1 MLPISLLMEE
11 NGNMETKIIDQLKAD
26 TIETIEEKIAL
37 IKNERLASISQGQ
50 LDLLPEASVIGI
62 AYENN
67 SSNINRRNLLSRHIL
82 YV

>member
-37 IKNERLASISQGQ
+37 IKNKRLAIISQGQ
-50 LDLLPEASVIGI
+50 LDLLKVTKAKLSDYK
-62 AYENN
+62 A
-67 SSNINRRNLLSRHIL
+67 LLDDVEFIL
-82 YV
+82 KHQ

>member
-50 LDLLPEASVIGI
+50 LDLLKVTKAKLSDYKV
-62 AYENN
+62 
-67 SSNINRRNLLSRHIL
+67 LLDDVEFIL
-82 YV
+82 KHQ

>member
-50 LDLLPEASVIGI
+50 LDLLKVTKAKLSDYK
-62 AYENN
+62 A
-67 SSNINRRNLLSRHIL
+67 LLDDVEFIL
-82 YV
+82 KYQ

>member
-11 NGNMETKIIDQLKAD
+11 NGNMEIKIIDQLKAD

-50 LDLLPEASVIGI
+50 LDLLKVTKAKLSDYK
-62 AYENN
+62 A
-67 SSNINRRNLLSRHIL
+67 LLDDVEFIL
-82 YV
+82 KHQ

>member
-50 LDLLPEASVIGI
+50 LDLLKVTKAKLSDYK
-62 AYENN
+62 A
-67 SSNINRRNLLSRHIL
+67 LLDD
-82 YV
+82 V

>member
-1 MLPISLLMEE
+1 MPISLLMEE

-50 LDLLPEASVIGI
+50 LDLLKVTKAKLSDYK
-62 AYENN
+62 A
-67 SSNINRRNLLSRHIL
+67 LLDDVEFIL
-82 YV
+82 KHQ

>member
-37 IKNERLASISQGQ
+37 IKNERLASIS
-50 LDLLPEASVIGI
+50 
-62 AYENN
+62 
-67 SSNINRRNLLSRHIL
+67 
-82 YV
+82 

>member
-1 MLPISLLMEE
+1 MLLISLLMEE

-50 LDLLPEASVIGI
+50 LDLLKVTKAKLSDYK
-62 AYENN
+62 A
-67 SSNINRRNLLSRHIL
+67 LLDDVEFIL
-82 YV
+82 KHQ

>member
-11 NGNMETKIIDQLKAD
+11 NGNMETKVIDQLKAD

-50 LDLLPEASVIGI
+50 LDLLKVTKAKLSDYK
-62 AYENN
+62 A
-67 SSNINRRNLLSRHIL
+67 LLDDVEFIL
-82 YV
+82 KHQ

>member
-11 NGNMETKIIDQLKAD
+11 NGNMETKIIDQLKAN

-50 LDLLPEASVIGI
+50 LDLLKVTKAKLSDYK
-62 AYENN
+62 A
-67 SSNINRRNLLSRHIL
+67 LLDDVEFIL
-82 YV
+82 KHQ

>member
-37 IKNERLASISQGQ
+37 IKNERLAIISQGQ
-50 LDLLPEASVIGI
+50 LDLLKVTKAKLSDYK
-62 AYENN
+62 A
-67 SSNINRRNLLSRHIL
+67 LLDDVEFIL
-82 YV
+82 KHQ

>member
-1 MLPISLLMEE
+1 MLPISLLMED

-50 LDLLPEASVIGI
+50 LDLLKVTKAKLSDYK
-62 AYENN
+62 A
-67 SSNINRRNLLSRHIL
+67 LLDDVEFIL
-82 YV
+82 KHQ

>member
-11 NGNMETKIIDQLKAD
+11 NENMETKIIDQLKAD

-50 LDLLPEASVIGI
+50 LDLLKVTKAKLSDYK
-62 AYENN
+62 A
-67 SSNINRRNLLSRHIL
+67 LLDDVEFIL
-82 YV
+82 KHQ

>member
-1 MLPISLLMEE
+1 MLPISLFMEE

-50 LDLLPEASVIGI
+50 LDLLKVTKAKLSDYK
-62 AYENN
+62 A
-67 SSNINRRNLLSRHIL
+67 LLDDVEFIL
-82 YV
+82 KHQ

>member
-26 TIETIEEKIAL
+26 TIKTIEEKIAL

-50 LDLLPEASVIGI
+50 LDLLKVTKAKLSDYK
-62 AYENN
+62 A
-67 SSNINRRNLLSRHIL
+67 LLDDVEFIL
-82 YV
+82 KHQ

>member
-37 IKNERLASISQGQ
+37 IKNERLARISQGQ
-50 LDLLPEASVIGI
+50 LDLLKVTKAKLSDYK
-62 AYENN
+62 A
-67 SSNINRRNLLSRHIL
+67 LLDDVEFIL
-82 YV
+82 KHQ

>member
-26 TIETIEEKIAL
+26 TIEEKIAL

-50 LDLLPEASVIGI
+50 LDLLKVTKAKLSDYK
-62 AYENN
+62 A
-67 SSNINRRNLLSRHIL
+67 LLDDVEFIL
-82 YV
+82 KHQ

>member
-37 IKNERLASISQGQ
+37 IKNERLASISQGK
-50 LDLLPEASVIGI
+50 LDLLKVTKAKLSDYK
-62 AYENN
+62 A
-67 SSNINRRNLLSRHIL
+67 LLDDVEFIMKHQ
-82 YV
+82 

>member
-11 NGNMETKIIDQLKAD
+11 NGNMETKIIDQLKAA

-50 LDLLPEASVIGI
+50 LDLLKVTKAKLSDYK
-62 AYENN
+62 A
-67 SSNINRRNLLSRHIL
+67 LLDDVEFIL
-82 YV
+82 KHQ

>member
-37 IKNERLASISQGQ
+37 IKNKRLASISQGQ
-50 LDLLPEASVIGI
+50 LDLLKVTKAKLSDYKE
-62 AYENN
+62 
-67 SSNINRRNLLSRHIL
+67 LLDDVEFIL
-82 YV
+82 KHQ

>member
-1 MLPISLLMEE
+1 MEE

-50 LDLLPEASVIGI
+50 LDLLKVTKAKLSDYK
-62 AYENN
+62 A
-67 SSNINRRNLLSRHIL
+67 LLDDVEFIL
-82 YV
+82 KHQ

>member
-37 IKNERLASISQGQ
+37 IKNKRLASISQGQ
-50 LDLLPEASVIGI
+50 LDLLKVTKAKLSDYK
-62 AYENN
+62 A
-67 SSNINRRNLLSRHIL
+67 LLDDVEFIL
-82 YV
+82 KHQ

>member
-37 IKNERLASISQGQ
+37 IKNERLTSISQGQ
-50 LDLLPEASVIGI
+50 LDLLKVTKAKLSDYK
-62 AYENN
+62 A
-67 SSNINRRNLLSRHIL
+67 LLDDVEFIL
-82 YV
+82 KHQ

>member
-37 IKNERLASISQGQ
+37 IKNERLASILQGQ
-50 LDLLPEASVIGI
+50 LDLLKVTKAKLSDYK
-62 AYENN
+62 A
-67 SSNINRRNLLSRHIL
+67 LLDDVEFIL
-82 YV
+82 KHQ

>member
-37 IKNERLASISQGQ
+37 IKIKVTKAKLSDYKAL
-50 LDLLPEASVIGI
+50 LDDVEF
-62 AYENN
+62 
-67 SSNINRRNLLSRHIL
+67 IL
-82 YV
+82 KHQ

>member
-37 IKNERLASISQGQ
+37 IKNERLDSISQGQ
-50 LDLLPEASVIGI
+50 LDLLKVTKAKLSDYK
-62 AYENN
+62 A
-67 SSNINRRNLLSRHIL
+67 LLDDVEFIL
-82 YV
+82 KHQ

>member
-1 MLPISLLMEE
+1 MLPVSLLMEE

-50 LDLLPEASVIGI
+50 LDLLKVTKAKLSDYK
-62 AYENN
+62 A
-67 SSNINRRNLLSRHIL
+67 LLDDVEFIL
-82 YV
+82 KHQ

>member
-50 LDLLPEASVIGI
+50 LDLLLKTNATKEALEDFLGDVTF
-62 AYENN
+62 
-67 SSNINRRNLLSRHIL
+67 
-82 YV
+82 VVMFQ